1 MRKFHIPRRSFLKG
15 AGVSILLPS
24 LDVMVHPRTLLAA
37 SAPANSPRYAAF
49 FLSLGMWGHGYDP
62 TKNDKT
68 RYYEIKAGDPKLGTG
83 TWHPA
88 QPGPLTSP
96 LPVHLAPFESLK
108 QKMMIVSGLSTLVND
123 PDGTNA
129 THSLPTS
136 AWLTSGYKKTGKNGT
151 TPPDS
156 IDQYIAN
163 AMGFTPGS
171 TSAFNPTASDFSE
184 STGGHGG
191 YVSSNTLLGGNNLV
205 PKITDPMKVFT
216 QLFGKCATAGAGAS
230 QTASLA
236 DDKSVL
242 DYIMGSVAAL
252 QKNLGK
258 DDSARL
264 GAYLQNIRDVE
275 NSLTAAAPVLCPTT
289 PPAYDPVLNGGATD
303 WLAKLRMMVDVVAL
317 AMASDAT
324 PIATIMTDTE
334 AHGDPAYAA
343 RVAYASDFIGIG
355 GNKVTYSSNSLDTH
369 TDITHAAFV
378 SNLQVVEEW
387 FAYTRVLMYV
397 AQRLAQKLDSF
408 PVEPNGNT
416 PLDNSILQIGACH
429 SHATDHT
436 THNLPMILLGG
447 KKFNMHQGQY
457 LQVPMNTDLGNFYYT
472 MLQAMQVPGTDFNGH
487 KISLPGLFG

>member
-1 MRKFHIPRRSFLKG
+1 
-15 AGVSILLPS
+15 A
-24 LDVMVHPRTLLAA
+24 
-37 SAPANSPRYAAF
+37 SPRYAAF

-62 TKNDKT
+62 TKNDAT

-83 TWHPA
+83 SWHPA

-96 LPVHLAPFESLK
+96 LPAHLAPFESLK
-108 QKMMIVSGLSTLVND
+108 KKMMIVSGLSTLVND

-136 AWLTSGYKKTGKNGT
+136 AWLTSGYKRTGNNGT

-156 IDQYIAN
+156 VDQYIAN

-171 TSAFNPTASDFSE
+171 TIAFNPASNDFSE
-184 STGGHGG
+184 GTGGHGG
-191 YVSSNTLLGGNNLV
+191 YVSSNSRLGGNNLV

-216 QLFGKCATAGAGAS
+216 QLFGNASTAGPDAGQMA
-230 QTASLA
+230 ALK

-242 DYIMGSVAAL
+242 DYVIGSVAAL

-264 GAYLQNIRDVE
+264 DAYLQNIRDVE
-275 NSLTAAAPVLCPTT
+275 KRLTTAGPAVRPTM
-289 PPAYDPVLNGGATD
+289 PPAYDPALNGGALD
-303 WLAKLRMMVDVVAL
+303 WLATLRMMVDVVAL
-317 AMASDAT
+317 AMASDAM

-334 AHGDPAYAA
+334 AGGVPAYAA
-343 RVAYASDFIGIG
+343 RVAYASDFVGVS
-355 GNKVTYSSNSLDTH
+355 GNKVTYSSGSLNTH

-378 SNLQVVEEW
+378 ARTQIVEEW

-397 AQRLAQKLDSF
+397 AQRLATKLDSF
-408 PVEPNGNT
+408 PAEPNGNT
-416 PLDNSILQIGACH
+416 PLDNAILQIGACH

-436 THNLPMILLGG
+436 THNLPVILLGG
-447 KKFNMHQGQY
+447 KKFNMRQGQY

-472 MLQAMQVPGTDFNGH
+472 MLQAMQVPGTDFNGN
-487 KISLPGLFG
+487 KTSLPGLFG

>member
-1 MRKFHIPRRSFLKG
+1 MRKFRIPRRTFLRG
-15 AGVSILLPS
+15 AGVSILLPA
-24 LDVMVHPRTLLAA
+24 LDIMLQPRTSTAQA
-37 SAPANSPRYAAF
+37 GPAGSPRYVAF

-62 TKNDKT
+62 TKSDAS
-68 RYYEIKAGDPKLGTG
+68 RYYEIRAGDPKLGAG
-83 TWHPA
+83 SWHPT

-108 QKMMIVSGLSTLVND
+108 QKMMIVSGLSTLTGD

-136 AWLTSGYKKTGKNGT
+136 AWLTSGYKKTGNNGT

-156 IDQYIAN
+156 VDQYIAN

-171 TSAFNPTASDFSE
+171 TIAFNPSASDFSE

-191 YVSSNTLLGGNNLV
+191 HVSSNSRLGGNHLV
-205 PKITDPMKVFT
+205 PKITDPLKVFT
-216 QLFGKCATAGAGAS
+216 QLFGKCTAGSGAS
-230 QTASLA
+230 QMASLA

-242 DYIMGSVAAL
+242 DYVMGSVTGL

-264 GAYLQNIRDVE
+264 DAYLQNIRDVE
-275 NSLTAAAPVLCPTT
+275 NSLTSAAPVLCPTM
-289 PPAYDPVLNGGATD
+289 PPGFDPALDGGAMD

-317 AMASDAT
+317 AMASDAM
-324 PIATIMTDTE
+324 PIATVMTDTE

-343 RVAYASDFIGIG
+343 RVAYASDFLGIKG
-355 GNKVTYSSNSLDTH
+355 SKVTYSSSSLDTH
-369 TDITHAAFV
+369 TDITHQAFV
-378 SNLQVVEEW
+378 SNLQIVEEW

-397 AQRLAQKLDSF
+397 AQRLALKLDSF

-436 THNLPMILLGG
+436 THNLPVILLGG
-447 KKFNMHQGQY
+447 KKLNMHQGQY
-457 LQVPMNTDLGNFYYT
+457 VQVPMNTDLGNFYYT
-472 MLQAMQVPGTDFNGH
+472 MLQAMQVPGADFNGN
-487 KISLPGLFG
+487 STLLPGLFG